1 MTREEALSLFLNIP
15 QDQMYIQMDG
25 SYIDE
30 NKGLKYKIHTEEEAK
45 EMVREIVINNLYRYN
60 ISSLFNFIE
69 INSKNFQDSAYTPSV
84 AENLIQDI
92 LKSGIPDDNK
102 NALILQL
109 MSSFDDFF
117 EYEIKQYNGFGG
129 FLGSIDSKEYP
140 KEGYLIYIF
149 NL

>member
-15 QDQMYIQMDG
+15 QEKMYIQMDG

-30 NKGLKYKIHTEEEAK
+30 NRGLKYKIYTEEEAK
-45 EMVREIVINNLYRYN
+45 DIVKEIIINNLYRYN

-69 INSKNFQDSAYTPSV
+69 INTKNFQESAYTPNV
-84 AENLIQDI
+84 AQSLIAEVINSNLP
-92 LKSGIPDDNK
+92 SDNK

>member
-15 QDQMYIQMDG
+15 QEKIYIQMDG

-30 NKGLKYKIHTEEEAK
+30 NRGLKYKIYTDEEAK
-45 EMVREIVINNLYRYN
+45 DIVKEIIINNLYRYN

-69 INSKNFQDSAYTPSV
+69 INKKNFQYSAYTPNV
-84 AENLIQDI
+84 AQSLIAEVI
-92 LKSGIPDDNK
+92 NSKLPSENK
-102 NALILQL
+102 NSLILQL

-140 KEGYLIYIF
+140 KVGYLIYIF